1 MRVVVRGLFV
11 RTLCAAALGRH
22 HRQTPLCGHN
32 PITRRMSFISSFLRQ
47 LGHLLSVANGRH
59 ALPPRRGL
67 GFGFQVCGEAG
78 AYSFFVLSQSR
89 MQPLQNM
96 CMPLVIAGSLPH
108 TTASPAA
115 QRALG

>member
-67 GFGFQVCGEAG
+67 GFGFQFGESG
-78 AYSFFVLSQSR
+78 LVKFVGVFWFRHLERQQDVFR
-89 MQPLQNM
+89 
-96 CMPLVIAGSLPH
+96 
-108 TTASPAA
+108 
-115 QRALG
+115 LGR